1 MRGQLAIQNDLKMYY
16 YYDSGELRGPFSIH
30 ELQSQVNG
38 DELVRNESNHWQAAQ
53 DIEGWDEAVE
63 EFVPLESEEPIETM
77 AISTEN
83 LIENESTEIPEVGG
97 IRIEA
102 DEPDEFNYEKPSKFW
117 RYFSYND
124 EYITGG
130 TYIGRLILQSMTI
143 PLLGLGFYLIIIT
156 FYKRARSLGM
166 DGGAGIVAGIMGV
179 NLIGNYVNGFN
190 AQPTYN
196 SYYSSEPEMS
206 GPALFLWVLSFFL
219 HWWLT
224 LRNSRAVMLG
234 GPRALLSRLG
244 IHSQSHREDLIRLLN
259 LETTFRERC
268 GIPPEMMVVPVR
280 IPEGQAE
287 EYQDFFGSTYYYL
300 ACRDST
306 RYYGLPEVSKLKD
319 SKKLLKRS
327 EHIDREY
334 EEFKALVAFK

>member
-1 MRGQLAIQNDLKMYY
+1 MYY

-156 FYKRARSLGM
+156 VYKRARSLGM
-166 DGGAGIVAGIMGV
+166 DGGAGIVAGITGV

-206 GPALFLWVLSFFL
+206 GPALFLSVLSFFL
-219 HWWLT
+219 T
-224 LRNSRAVMLG
+224 LVVNTQELKGGYAGWSKSSIKKIRYSFAISSRRPDSSIEFGNYISREVWNPSRNDGCASPNSRRASG
-234 GPRALLSRLG
+234 GISGLFWVDLLLPSLQR
-244 IHSQSHREDLIRLLN
+244 
-259 LETTFRERC
+259 F
-268 GIPPEMMVVPVR
+268 
-280 IPEGQAE
+280 
-287 EYQDFFGSTYYYL
+287 YQIL
-300 ACRDST
+300 WVAR
-306 RYYGLPEVSKLKD
+306 GL
-319 SKKLLKRS
+319 
-327 EHIDREY
+327 
-334 EEFKALVAFK
+334 

>member
-1 MRGQLAIQNDLKMYY
+1 MYY
-16 YYDSGELRGPFSIH
+16 YYDSGELQGPFSIH
-30 ELQSQVNG
+30 ELRSKVNG
-38 DELVRNESNHWQAAQ
+38 DELVRNESNQWQAAQ
-53 DIEGWDEAVE
+53 EIEGWDEVVKE
-63 EFVPLESEEPIETM
+63 SVPIESEEPTET
-77 AISTEN
+77 AAASTEN
-83 LIENESTEIPEVGG
+83 LIESESTEMPVVGS
-97 IRIEA
+97 IRIETEES
-102 DEPDEFNYEKPSKFW
+102 DGFSYEKPSKFW

-130 TYIGRLILQSMTI
+130 TYIGRLVLQSMTI

-156 FYKRARSLGM
+156 VYKRARSLGM
-166 DGGAGIVAGIMGV
+166 DGGSGIVAGIMGV
-179 NLIGNYVNGFN
+179 NIIGNYLNSFN

-234 GPRALLSRLG
+234 GPRALLRRLG

-268 GIPPEMMVVPVR
+268 GISPEMMVVPVR

-287 EYQDFFGSTYYYL
+287 EYRDFLGRLTTTSL
-300 ACRDST
+300 AEI
-306 RYYGLPEVSKLKD
+306 LPDTMGCQKSLSWRIPKNCSRGVNTLTGNTKNS
-319 SKKLLKRS
+319 R
-327 EHIDREY
+327 H
-334 EEFKALVAFK
+334 